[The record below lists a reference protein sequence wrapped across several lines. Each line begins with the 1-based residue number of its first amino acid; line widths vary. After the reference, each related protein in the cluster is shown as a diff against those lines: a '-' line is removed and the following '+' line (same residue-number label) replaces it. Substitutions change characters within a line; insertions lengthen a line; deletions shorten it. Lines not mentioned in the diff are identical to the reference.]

1 VYDLKKYLNNLNM
14 TNGKAVLA
22 VLAGFV
28 AGAALGVL
36 FAPDKGSEVR
46 KKIAKKGDDL
56 ADALGNKIHTKFE
69 KVVDTITG
77 KTKKDVLP
85 KENMAE
91 Q

>member
-1 VYDLKKYLNNLNM
+1 M

-22 VLAGFV
+22 VLAGVV

-56 ADALGNKIHTKFE
+56 ADALSSKIHTKFD
-69 KVVDTITG
+69 KVLDTITG
-77 KTKKDVLP
+77 KAKKTVLQ

-91 Q
+91 QQ